1 MNAETRS
8 RTHHRTSWHA
18 RRTTRWLGALAAT
31 LALAFVSRTAEAQF
45 TTLHVFN
52 GSPDGATP
60 GGGLIRGADGNFY
73 GSTQSGGTADLGTI
87 YRITPAGVTT
97 ILHSFLGP
105 EGADPFGELV
115 RGTDGNFYGT
125 TALGGSAQ
133 PFNGPGVIFRMT
145 PAGAFTVLHIFDG
158 VNGQRPTAGLV
169 QGPDGN
175 FYGVTPRSGATNNGV
190 IFRITPGGVYTVLRS
205 FTGADGSV
213 PSGALIVGPGN
224 NLFGVTAGGGTA
236 NGGTVYRITPAGVF
250 TSLHSFTFAAGDGN
264 NPLGALVVGA
274 DGNFYG
280 TTEFGGTAGGGTT
293 YRMTPAGV
301 TTILHSFAG
310 PEGLNPLTGLALASD
325 GKFYGTT
332 QVGGANNNGVVFSM
346 TAAGAVVA
354 VHSFVAP
361 GQGSNPTT
369 KVLQGADGALYGTT
383 PSNGSGPNPRGT
395 VYRLAIA
402 AGPATTTTKVQVT
415 PALHRGG
422 RDPFDAGRHH
432 GPDLDHHGAD
442 HAGVDV
448 LGDVP
453 EHLRSDH
460 ADPRDRPDDDHLHVR
475 AAAGEHD
482 PARHLDVRR
491 ADGDDRGRA
500 QRARRH
506 LHAELHVGRPELLA
520 VRRVLTL

>member
-8 RTHHRTSWHA
+8 RTQQRTSRDA
-18 RRTTRWLGALAAT
+18 RRTTRWFGALAAT

-52 GSPDGATP
+52 GPPDGATP

-158 VNGQRPTAGLV
+158 VNGQRPQAGLV

-236 NGGTVYRITPAGVF
+236 NAGTVYRITPAGVF

-264 NPLGALVVGA
+264 NPLGALEVGA

-293 YRMTPAGV
+293 YRMTPVGV

-361 GQGSNPTT
+361 AEGSNPNT

-383 PSNGSGPNPRGT
+383 PSNGSGASPRGT

-402 AGPATTTTKVQVT
+402 AGPATTTTNVQVNTGFFTEEDVILST
-415 PALHRGG
+415 PASIT
-422 RDPFDAGRHH
+422 A
-432 GPDLDHHGAD
+432 
-442 HAGVDV
+442 
-448 LGDVP
+448 
-453 EHLRSDH
+453 
-460 ADPRDRPDDDHLHVR
+460 
-475 AAAGEHD
+475 
-482 PARHLDVRR
+482 
-491 ADGDDRGRA
+491 
-500 QRARRH
+500 
-506 LHAELHVGRPELLA
+506 
-520 VRRVLTL
+520 LTLTITVQITPGLTFSGMFQNVFGAITQTHVTGPTTITYTFVLQPGNTIPPGTFTFAAQMGTTGVVHNVHGDTFTLNYTSGGQSFSQSGAF

>member
-145 PAGAFTVLHIFDG
+145 PAGALTVLHIFDG

-205 FTGADGSV
+205 FSGADGSV

-236 NGGTVYRITPAGVF
+236 NAGTVYRITPAGVF

-280 TTEFGGTAGGGTT
+280 TTEFGGTTSTGGGTT

-310 PEGLNPLTGLALASD
+310 PEGLNPLTGLARASD

-346 TAAGAVVA
+346 TAVGAVVA

-361 GQGSNPTT
+361 GQGSNPNT

-383 PSNGSGPNPRGT
+383 PSNGNGPNPRGT

-402 AGPATTTTKVQVT
+402 AGPATTTTKVQVNTAYFTEEDVILST
-415 PALHRGG
+415 PAGIT
-422 RDPFDAGRHH
+422 A
-432 GPDLDHHGAD
+432 
-442 HAGVDV
+442 
-448 LGDVP
+448 
-453 EHLRSDH
+453 
-460 ADPRDRPDDDHLHVR
+460 
-475 AAAGEHD
+475 
-482 PARHLDVRR
+482 
-491 ADGDDRGRA
+491 
-500 QRARRH
+500 
-506 LHAELHVGRPELLA
+506 
-520 VRRVLTL
+520 LTLTITVQITPGLTFSGMFQNIFGAITQTHVTGPTTITYTFVLQPGNTIPPGTWTFAAQMGTTGIVHNVHGDTFTLSYTSGGQSFSQSGAF